1 MNIVDLYADDC
12 YNSMVDLTTTFPV
25 TLFPVFEQGSKKV
38 IAAFEYA
45 NIKGLKS
52 RIEDKKSHQ
61 DPTEIRIME
70 YFARVF
76 SNAYVKLF

>member
-1 MNIVDLYADDC
+1 
-12 YNSMVDLTTTFPV
+12 MVDLTTTFPV
-25 TLFPVFEQGSKKV
+25 TLFPVFEPGSKKV

-45 NIKGLKS
+45 NIKGLKT
-52 RIEDKKSHQ
+52 RTEDRKAHQ
-61 DPTEIRIME
+61 DPTDIKVME